1 MIENMLVMNRFKL
14 LNILVVFI
22 TSISITSC
30 GKDKRSTGWEY
41 APNMYEH
48 IAYDPD
54 QANPNFRDGKTAQ
67 VPPAGT
73 TPIGFVRF
81 DYSNTKDGY
90 EKASVEVVNKYIADS
105 RNVADGKIL
114 FEHFCSP
121 CHGIQG
127 QGDGLVVQHGYPAPP
142 SYSKGQSSRG
152 GAMKDLTDGKI
163 YHTITYGLNAMG
175 SYASQLNPDERWKV
189 VLYIHQLQKL

>member
-1 MIENMLVMNRFKL
+1 MSAMNKVKI
-14 LNILVVFI
+14 LNILTVLFAVSVLL
-22 TSISITSC
+22 TAC
-30 GKDKRSTGWEY
+30 GRDKRSTGWQY

-54 QANPNFRDGKTAQ
+54 QPNTNFQDGKTAQ
-67 VPPAGT
+67 LPPAGT
-73 TPIGFVRF
+73 TPVGFVRF
-81 DYSNTKDGY
+81 DYSNNKEGY
-90 EKASVEVVNKYIADS
+90 DKASVEAINTYIADKKTL
-105 RNVADGKIL
+105 ADGKIL
-114 FEHFCSP
+114 YEHFCSP

-163 YHTITYGLNAMG
+163 YHTITYGLNSMG
-175 SYASQLNPDERWKV
+175 SYASQLAPDERWKV
-189 VLYIHQLQKL
+189 VLYVHQLQKL

>member
-1 MIENMLVMNRFKL
+1 MLAMNKFK
-14 LNILVVFI
+14 ILGATVI
-22 TSISITSC
+22 TIAASVLITSC
-30 GKDKRSTGWEY
+30 GHDKRSTGWEY

-54 QANPNFRDGKTAQ
+54 QKNPNFKDGKTAQ

-81 DYSNTKDGY
+81 DYPNTKDGY
-90 EKASVEVVNKYIADS
+90 EKASLEVHSPMPQTQQNF
-105 RNVADGKIL
+105 ADGTVL
-114 FEHFCSP
+114 FAHYCSP
-121 CHGIQG
+121 CHGLQG
-127 QGDGLVVQHGYPAPP
+127 QGDGLVVQHGFPAPP

-189 VLYIHQLQKL
+189 IMYVHHLQTL